1 MPSELKDTLNLP
13 KTDFAMKANLP
24 QNEPKRLE
32 FWDKIGIYRRI
43 REARKKAPKYLLHDG
58 PPYANGEIHLGHALN
73 KCLKDFVV
81 KSKTMAGFD
90 APYVPGWDCHGL
102 PIEIKVDE
110 QLGRRKLSMAP
121 AEVRRECHRYAK
133 KYLDIQSQQF
143 QRIGVFGQF
152 DHPYSTMS
160 REYESVIARVFFD
173 FWQNG
178 FVYKGLRPVYW
189 CIFDHT
195 ALAEAEVEY
204 EQHTSPSVWVKYQLT
219 SSPDAIDS
227 ALAGKPVSTVIWTTT
242 PWTLPAS
249 MAVAFHPQYEYV
261 ALEDTRSGEVYVVA
275 GGLAEATRS
284 NTGLNDAKI
293 IARFPGRK
301 LEGSTFQHPF
311 LDRKILGVI
320 ADYVTL
326 EQGTGAVHTA
336 PSHGADDF
344 YTGVKYGLD
353 PTCNV
358 DASGRLHNGLPEYED
373 KTVFEANQP
382 IIGLL
387 KTRGVLMGESKITHS
402 YPHCWRCHNPVIFRA
417 TEQWFIGMESSMH
430 GSTLRQRALDEIR
443 KVKWDPSW
451 GEERISNMVAS
462 RPDWCIS
469 RQRVWGVPI
478 PIFFCEGCNQ
488 PLRSKSAD
496 DAVIALFAREGADS
510 WYTVEPNQ
518 ILPPDVKCQN
528 CSKQSFRKEFDIID
542 VWFES
547 GSSWAAVMGEDV
559 ADMYIEGGDQHRG
572 WFQSSLLCS
581 VGTRNRAPYRTAVT
595 CGWTL
600 DPQGRAMS
608 KSLGNGVDPVEVANK
623 LGGEIVRLWVASV
636 DFREDMHASDELMLR
651 VADNYRDIRNA
662 FRWILG
668 NLDGFDPE
676 RDQVTFEHMESIDR
690 YMLLLT
696 ADLVRDVVRWY
707 EQFEFHRIYQRVIA
721 FRTSEL
727 SNFYFDVLKD
737 RLYTYPRNSRARRS
751 GQTVIWRIGQA
762 LVRLLAPM
770 MSFTAE
776 EVWQFLPSLGEKPES
791 VHLALFPTPEEVLGN
806 TEKPPEPSGKS
817 VPSGAE
823 QLRADWNR
831 LLLVREEVFRQLETA
846 RKDKVI
852 GSGLQAKVKISAPDD
867 TYKLLDGYL
876 GTLRYLFIVSQVE
889 LHPLSASGN
898 GHGLQVQVLPAEGK
912 KCERCW
918 NYSTQVGRDPAY
930 PTVCERCSAALNG
943 FFATDEGEN

>member
-1 MPSELKDTLNLP
+1 MPSEWKDTLNLP
-13 KTDFAMKANLP
+13 KTGFAMKANLP

-32 FWDKIGIYRRI
+32 FWQKIGIYQRI
-43 REARKKAPKYLLHDG
+43 REARNGAPKYLLHDG

-73 KCLKDFVV
+73 KSLKDFVV

-110 QLGRRKLSMAP
+110 KLGRKKLEMAP
-121 AEVRRECHRYAK
+121 AQVRRACREYAQ
-133 KYLDIQSQQF
+133 KYLDLQSEQF
-143 QRIGVFGQF
+143 QRIGVFGDF
-152 DHPYSTMS
+152 EHPYSTMS
-160 REYESVIARVFFD
+160 PEYESVIARVFFD
-173 FWQNG
+173 FWENG

-189 CIFDHT
+189 CIVDRT

-204 EQHTSPSVWVKYQLT
+204 EQHTSPSVWVKYALT
-219 SSPDAIDS
+219 SEPEVIDS
-227 ALAGKPVSTVIWTTT
+227 ALASKRVNTIIWTTT

-249 MAVAFHPQYEYV
+249 MAVAFHPNYEYV
-261 ALEDTRSGEVYVVA
+261 ALEDAAEVYIVA
-275 GGLAEATRS
+275 EGLLEATREH
-284 NTGLNDAKI
+284 TGLKEARV
-293 IARFPGRK
+293 IARFLGRK
-301 LEGSTFQHPF
+301 LEGTTFQHPF
-311 LDRKILGVI
+311 LDRKILGVL

-353 PTCNV
+353 QTCNV
-358 DASGRLHNGLPEYED
+358 DAEGRVHNGLPEYNG

-382 IIGLL
+382 IIELL
-387 KTRGVLMGESKITHS
+387 RARHVLMGEEKITHS
-402 YPHCWRCHNPVIFRA
+402 YPHGWRCHNPVIFRA
-417 TEQWFIGMESSMH
+417 TEQWFIGMESPMH
-430 GSTLRQRALDEIR
+430 DSTLRERALHEIR
-443 KVKWDPSW
+443 KTKWDPAW
-451 GEERISNMVAS
+451 GEERISNMVAT

-488 PLRSKSAD
+488 PLRSKEANQ
-496 DAVIALFAREGADS
+496 AVVKLFATQGADA
-510 WYTVEPNQ
+510 WYTRDVKD
-518 ILPPDVKCQN
+518 IVPPGVKCQN
-528 CSKQSFRKEFDIID
+528 CGGQTLRKEFDIID

-547 GSSWAAVMGEDV
+547 GSSWAAVMKDAV

-581 VGTRNRAPYRTAVT
+581 VGTRNRAPYRLAVT

-608 KSLGNGVDPVEVANK
+608 KSLGNGVDPVEVAEK
-623 LGGEIVRLWVASV
+623 LGAEIVRLWVASV
-636 DFREDMHASDELMLR
+636 DFREDMHASDELMKR

-668 NLDGFDPE
+668 NLDGFNPAQ
-676 RDQVTFEHMESIDR
+676 DQVAFEEMESIDQF
-690 YMLLLT
+690 MLLLT
-696 ADLVRDVVRWY
+696 TDLVKDVLRWY
-707 EQFEFHRIYQRVIA
+707 EQFEFHRIYQRIIA

-737 RLYTYPRNSRARRS
+737 RLYTYPRTSRARRS
-751 GQTVIWRIGQA
+751 GQTAIWRIGQV
-762 LVRLLAPM
+762 LVRLLAPI

-776 EVWQFLPSLGEKPES
+776 EVWQFMPSLGEKPKS
-791 VHLALFPTPEEVLGN
+791 VHLALFPTPGEVLGSAASRPALQAV
-806 TEKPPEPSGKS
+806 TEK
-817 VPSGAE
+817 ADDT
-823 QLRADWNR
+823 RADWQR
-831 LLLVREEVFRQLETA
+831 LLLVREEVFRALETA

-852 GSGLQAKVKISAPDD
+852 GSGLQAKVSVSAPAE
-867 TYKLLDGYL
+867 TYGLLQKYRE
-876 GTLRYLFIVSQVE
+876 TLRYLFIVSQVE
-889 LHPLSASGN
+889 LQQLPGHGN
-898 GHGLQVQVLPAEGK
+898 GSGLKVEVLPADGS

-918 NYSTQVGRDPAY
+918 NYSTQVGLDAEY
-930 PTVCERCSAALNG
+930 PTVCERCSAALHEMG
-943 FFATDEGEN
+943 FTESVG

>member
-32 FWDKIGIYRRI
+32 FWTKIGIYQRI
-43 REARKKAPKYLLHDG
+43 REARKGAPKYFLHDG

-73 KCLKDFVV
+73 KSLKDFVV

-110 QLGRRKLSMAP
+110 KLGRKKLEMAP
-121 AEVRRECHRYAK
+121 AQVRRACREYAQ
-133 KYLDIQSQQF
+133 KYLDLQSEQF
-143 QRIGVFGQF
+143 QRIGVFGDF
-152 DHPYSTMS
+152 EHPYSTMS
-160 REYESVIARVFFD
+160 PQYESVIARVFFD
-173 FWQNG
+173 FWENG

-189 CIFDHT
+189 CIFDRT

-204 EQHTSPSVWVKYQLT
+204 EQHTSPSVWVKYVLT
-219 SSPDAIDS
+219 SKPETIDS
-227 ALAGKPVSTVIWTTT
+227 ALAGKRVNTIIWTTT

-249 MAVAFHPQYEYV
+249 MAVAFHPDYEYV
-261 ALEDTRSGEVYVVA
+261 ALEDAGEVYIVA
-275 GGLAEATRS
+275 EGLLEATREH
-284 NTGLNDAKI
+284 TGLKDARA
-293 IARFPGRK
+293 IARFPGRR
-301 LEGSTFQHPF
+301 LEGTTFQHPF
-311 LDRKILGVI
+311 LDRKILGVL

-353 PTCNV
+353 QTCNV
-358 DASGRLHNGLPEYED
+358 DAQGRLHNGLPEYNG

-382 IIGLL
+382 IIELL
-387 KTRGVLMGESKITHS
+387 KSRSVLMGEEKITHS

-417 TEQWFIGMESSMH
+417 TEQWFIGMESPMQ
-430 GSTLRQRALDEIR
+430 GSTLRQRALDEVR
-443 KVKWDPSW
+443 KTKWDPAW
-451 GEERISNMVAS
+451 GEERISNMVAT

-488 PLRSKSAD
+488 PLRSK
-496 DAVIALFAREGADS
+496 DANELVVKLFAMHGADA
-510 WYTVEPNQ
+510 WYTHDVKDIVPAA
-518 ILPPDVKCQN
+518 VKCQN
-528 CSKQSFRKEFDIID
+528 CGGKNLRKEFDIID

-547 GSSWAAVMGEDV
+547 GSSWAAVMKDAV

-581 VGTRNRAPYRTAVT
+581 VGTRDRAPYRLAVT

-608 KSLGNGVDPVEVANK
+608 KSLGNGVDPVEVAEK
-623 LGGEIVRLWVASV
+623 LGAEIVRLWVASV
-636 DFREDMHASDELMLR
+636 DFREDMHASDELMKR

-668 NLDGFDPE
+668 NLDGFNPAE
-676 RDQVTFEHMESIDR
+676 GQVAFEEMESIDQF
-690 YMLLLT
+690 MLLLT
-696 ADLVRDVVRWY
+696 SDLVKDVLRWY
-707 EQFEFHRIYQRVIA
+707 EAFEFHRIYQRVIA

-737 RLYTYPRNSRARRS
+737 RLYTYPRTAHARRS
-751 GQTVIWRIGQA
+751 GQTAIWRIGQV
-762 LVRLLAPM
+762 LVRLLAPI

-776 EVWQFLPSLGEKPES
+776 EVWQFMPALVEKPES

-806 TEKPPEPSGKS
+806 TERQPNRQGQS
-817 VPSGAE
+817 VPCDTDRIRG
-823 QLRADWNR
+823 DWQR
-831 LLLVREEVFRQLETA
+831 LLLVREEVFRALETA

-852 GSGLQAKVKISAPDD
+852 GSGLQAKLVISAPAES
-867 TYKLLDGYL
+867 YGLLEKYRD
-876 GTLRYLFIVSQVE
+876 TLRYLFIVSQVDIHQ
-889 LHPLSASGN
+889 LPGHGN
-898 GHGLQVQVLPAEGK
+898 GSGLKVEVLLAEGA

-918 NYSTQVGRDPAY
+918 NYSTQVGSDTEY
-930 PTVCERCSAALNG
+930 PTVCERCSAALHEMEDKESVG
-943 FFATDEGEN
+943 

>member
-1 MPSELKDTLNLP
+1 MASELKDTLNLP

-32 FWDKIGIYRRI
+32 FWRQIGIYQRI
-43 REARKKAPKYLLHDG
+43 REARKNAPPYLLHDG

-110 QLGRRKLSMAP
+110 KLGRKKLEMTPAHVRSECRK
-121 AEVRRECHRYAK
+121 YAQ
-133 KYLDIQSQQF
+133 KYLDIQSDQF

-173 FWQNG
+173 FWENG

-189 CIFDHT
+189 CIFDRT

-204 EQHTSPSVWVKYQLT
+204 EQHTSPSVWVKYALT
-219 SSPDAIDS
+219 TPPDAIDP
-227 ALAGKPVSTVIWTTT
+227 ALVGKVVNTIIWTTT

-249 MAVAFHPQYEYV
+249 MAVAFHPDYEYV
-261 ALEDTRSGEVYVVA
+261 ALEDAKSGEVYIVA
-275 GGLAEATRS
+275 DGLAEATRE
-284 NTGLNDAKI
+284 NTGLKEAKV

-301 LEGSTFQHPF
+301 LEGVTFKHPF
-311 LDRKILGVI
+311 LDRKILGVL

-344 YTGVKYGLD
+344 YTGVKYGID

-358 DASGRLHNGLPEYED
+358 DGAGRLQNGLPEYEGR
-373 KTVFEANQP
+373 TVFQANQP
-382 IIGLL
+382 IIELL
-387 KTRGVLMGESKITHS
+387 KSRGVLMGESKITHS

-417 TEQWFIGMESSMH
+417 TEQWFIGMESAMH
-430 GSTLRQRALDEIR
+430 SSTLRQWALDEIK
-443 KVKWDPSW
+443 KVKWDPGW

-488 PLRSKSAD
+488 PLRSKTAD
-496 DAVIALFAREGADS
+496 DAVVALFAREGADA
-510 WYTVEPNQ
+510 WYTREVNQ
-518 ILPPDVKCQN
+518 IIASDVKCQQ
-528 CSKQSFRKEFDIID
+528 CSGTNFRKEFDIID

-547 GSSWAAVMGEDV
+547 GSSWAAVMKENV

-581 VGTRNRAPYRTAVT
+581 VGTRNRAPYKTAVT

-623 LGGEIVRLWVASV
+623 LGAEIVRLWVASV
-636 DFREDMHASDELMLR
+636 DFREDMHASDELMER

-676 RDQVTFEHMESIDR
+676 RDQVTFEHMEPIDC

-696 ADLVRDVVRWY
+696 SDLVRDVLLWY
-707 EQFEFHRIYQRVIA
+707 ERFEFHRIYQRVIA

-737 RLYTYPRNSRARRS
+737 RLYTHPRASQARRS
-751 GQTVIWRIGQA
+751 GQTAIWRIGQA
-762 LVRLLAPM
+762 LVRLLAPV

-776 EVWQFLPSLGEKPES
+776 EVWQFVPSVGEKPES

-806 TEKPPEPSGKS
+806 TAHAPDASGKS
-817 VPSGAE
+817 VPTGTE
-823 QLRADWNR
+823 QLRAEWDR
-831 LLLVREEVFRQLETA
+831 LLLVRQEIFRHLEAA

-852 GSGLQAKVKISAPDD
+852 GSGLQAKVRISAPPE
-867 TYKLLDGYL
+867 TYGLLERYRE
-876 GTLRYLFIVSQVE
+876 TLRYLFIVSQVE
-889 LHPLSASGN
+889 LQTLSGSGN
-898 GHGLQVQVLPAEGK
+898 GAGLKIEVLPADGK

-918 NYSTQVGRDPAY
+918 NYSTKVGDDPEF
-930 PTVCERCSAALNG
+930 PTVCERCSGWLPEILATAA
-943 FFATDEGEN
+943 E

>member
-1 MPSELKDTLNLP
+1 MPSEWKDTLNLP
-13 KTDFAMKANLP
+13 KTGFAMKANLP

-32 FWDKIGIYRRI
+32 FWQKIGIYQRI
-43 REARKKAPKYLLHDG
+43 REARNGAPKYLLHDG

-73 KCLKDFVV
+73 KSLKDFVV

-110 QLGRRKLSMAP
+110 KLGRKKLEMAP
-121 AEVRRECHRYAK
+121 AQVRRACREYAQ
-133 KYLDIQSQQF
+133 KYLDLQSEQF
-143 QRIGVFGQF
+143 QRIGVFGDF
-152 DHPYSTMS
+152 EHPYSTMS
-160 REYESVIARVFFD
+160 PEYESVIARVFFD
-173 FWQNG
+173 FWENG

-189 CIFDHT
+189 CIVDRT

-204 EQHTSPSVWVKYQLT
+204 EQHTSPSVWVKYALT
-219 SSPDAIDS
+219 SEPEVIDS
-227 ALAGKPVSTVIWTTT
+227 ALASKRVNTIIWTTT

-249 MAVAFHPQYEYV
+249 MAVAFHPNYEYV
-261 ALEDTRSGEVYVVA
+261 ALEDAAEVYIVA
-275 GGLAEATRS
+275 EGLLEATREH
-284 NTGLNDAKI
+284 TGLKEARV
-293 IARFPGRK
+293 IARFLGRK
-301 LEGSTFQHPF
+301 LEGTTFQHPF
-311 LDRKILGVI
+311 LDRKILGVL

-353 PTCNV
+353 QTCNV
-358 DASGRLHNGLPEYED
+358 DAEGRVHNGLPEYNG

-382 IIGLL
+382 IIELL
-387 KTRGVLMGESKITHS
+387 RARHVLMGEEKITHS

-417 TEQWFIGMESSMH
+417 TEQWFIGMESPMH
-430 GSTLRQRALDEIR
+430 DSTLRERALHEIR
-443 KVKWDPSW
+443 KTKWDPAW
-451 GEERISNMVAS
+451 GEERISNMVAA

-488 PLRSKSAD
+488 PLRSKEANQ
-496 DAVIALFAREGADS
+496 AVVKLFATQGADA
-510 WYTVEPNQ
+510 WYTRDVKD
-518 ILPPDVKCQN
+518 IVPPGVKCQN
-528 CSKQSFRKEFDIID
+528 CGGQTLRKEFDIID

-547 GSSWAAVMGEDV
+547 GSSWAAVMKDAV

-581 VGTRNRAPYRTAVT
+581 VGTRNRAPYRLAVT

-608 KSLGNGVDPVEVANK
+608 KSLGNGVDPVEVAEK
-623 LGGEIVRLWVASV
+623 LGAEIVRLWVASV
-636 DFREDMHASDELMLR
+636 DFREDMHASDELMKR

-668 NLDGFDPE
+668 NLDGFNPAQ
-676 RDQVTFEHMESIDR
+676 DQVAFEEMESIDQF
-690 YMLLLT
+690 MLLLT
-696 ADLVRDVVRWY
+696 TDLVKDVLRWY
-707 EQFEFHRIYQRVIA
+707 EQFEFHRIYQRIIA

-737 RLYTYPRNSRARRS
+737 RLYTYPRTSRARRS
-751 GQTVIWRIGQA
+751 GQTAIWRIGQV
-762 LVRLLAPM
+762 LVRLLAPI

-776 EVWQFLPSLGEKPES
+776 EVWQFMPSLGEKPKS
-791 VHLALFPTPEEVLGN
+791 VHLALFPTPGEVLGSAASRPALQAV
-806 TEKPPEPSGKS
+806 TEK
-817 VPSGAE
+817 ADDT
-823 QLRADWNR
+823 RADWQR
-831 LLLVREEVFRQLETA
+831 LLLVREEVFRALETA

-852 GSGLQAKVKISAPDD
+852 GSGLQAKVSVSAPAE
-867 TYKLLDGYL
+867 TYGLLQKYRE
-876 GTLRYLFIVSQVE
+876 TLRYLFIVSQVE
-889 LHPLSASGN
+889 LQQLPGHGN
-898 GHGLQVQVLPAEGK
+898 GSGLKVEVLPADGS

-918 NYSTQVGRDPAY
+918 NYSTQVGLDAEY
-930 PTVCERCSAALNG
+930 PTVCERCSAALHEMG
-943 FFATDEGEN
+943 FTESVG